1 MARISGQLD
10 TGLHEYL
17 VSHGSPPDP
26 LLIELADETERRA
39 GAQAEMQIAP
49 EQGALLTLLAS
60 LVNAEFAVEVGTFTG
75 YSALCL
81 ARGLVPG
88 GRLLCCEIEPEWAAI
103 AQRYW
108 RRAGVS
114 DRIDLRLAPALD
126 TLRALPGDQKID
138 LAFIDADKPGYVD
151 YWEELVPR
159 MSPGGLLVADNV
171 LFHGEVVD
179 PDAEGNAAAIR
190 KFNDHVL
197 ADERTDRVMIPVG
210 DGITLARRR

>member
-1 MARISGQLD
+1 LD